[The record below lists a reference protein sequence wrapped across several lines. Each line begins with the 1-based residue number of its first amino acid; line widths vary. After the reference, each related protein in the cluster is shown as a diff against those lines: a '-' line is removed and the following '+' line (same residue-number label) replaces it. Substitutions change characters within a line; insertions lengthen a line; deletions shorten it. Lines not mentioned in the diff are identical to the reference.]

1 MSLFARNRL
10 FSAVIGVALVLAGS
24 FALHAGA
31 ANVGRVT
38 RIYPQTDGT
47 VYFWLDN
54 GCKSGAIDGY
64 WTFSLNSD
72 TGKAWYAMLLSAANN
87 KSPVAVAYSGVCT
100 AGQHQ
105 PIWYVYQDF

>member
-1 MSLFARNRL
+1 MSLFARNRF
-10 FSAVIGVALVLAGS
+10 FSAFIGVALVLAGS
-24 FALHAGA
+24 FALHAAG